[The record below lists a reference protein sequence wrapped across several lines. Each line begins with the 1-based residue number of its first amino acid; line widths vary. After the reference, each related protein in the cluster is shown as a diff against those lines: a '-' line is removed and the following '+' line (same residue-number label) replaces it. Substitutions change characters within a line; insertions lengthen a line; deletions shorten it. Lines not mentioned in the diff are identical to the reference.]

1 METKPKT
8 DVSEYLAEVTKQI
21 IDADPCVVKHKR
33 KPTQRQYRQQTLA
46 SCKRVMMMMRGQTHN
61 LQNQV
66 AAYNKSADSED
77 RLRTL
82 STDLNVLQ
90 NQLGDILLE
99 LNLQFAHMKLETA
112 EKKNQSK

>member
-21 IDADPCVVKHKR
+21 IDADPYVVRHKR

-46 SCKRVMMMMRGQTHN
+46 SCKRAVAMMKGQTQN
-61 LQNQV
+61 LRQQV
-66 AAYNKSADSED
+66 NAYNNTANSED
-77 RLRTL
+77 MLRTL
-82 STDLNVLQ
+82 SMDLNLLQ

-99 LNLQFAHMKLETA
+99 LNYRFAQMKLETI